1 MSPVPDSTSVDV
13 VLLMSDVPN
22 YQLEFQVTEHLKL
35 G

>member
-13 VLLMSDVPN
+13 VLFMRDAPI
-22 YQLEFQVTEHLKL
+22 YHLEFQVTEHLKL